1 MKNLLLRRGFL
12 LGIKIFSILCALFL
26 TGIEVSNQLIR
37 PVISNNSIIDF
48 YSLRRLLGNSFIV
61 ILFIL
66 LSINPQKLGI
76 LAICSFY
83 YAITCSIFDSDN
95 PIGICMYF
103 LGICVLYV
111 RGEFFFKTK
120 QRIIEVILLY
130 LIILLSN
137 IYLGLNAFLN
147 DLLNKLGYTFVLG
160 IIDFLFIASLE
171 YHRTPKID
179 NSKILNIADYPGLV
193 KNDVLLLKEV
203 LAKKQYKEIAIDLYR
218 AEGTIRNRL
227 NKIYDILG
235 VMDRM
240 GFISTYMGYE
250 IVFQKD
256 DSTSENKTVNNIL
269 YKKKKKKK
277 KKK

>member
-160 IIDFLFIASLE
+160 IIDFLFIATLE

-179 NSKILNIADYPGLV
+179 NSKILNLANYPGLV

-256 DSTSENKTVNNIL
+256 DSTSENKTLNNIL

-277 KKK
+277 K

>member
-160 IIDFLFIASLE
+160 IIDFLFIATLE

-179 NSKILNIADYPGLV
+179 NSKILNLANYPGLV

-256 DSTSENKTVNNIL
+256 DSTSENKTLNNIL

>member
-1 MKNLLLRRGFL
+1 MKNPILRKEFL
-12 LGIKIFSILCALFL
+12 LGIKIVSLFCALFL
-26 TGIEVSNQLIR
+26 TGIEVSNQIKN
-37 PVISNNSIIDF
+37 PIYSKDSFVDY
-48 YSLRRLLGNSFIV
+48 YSLRQLIGNTFNI
-61 ILFIL
+61 ILFVF
-66 LSINPQKLGI
+66 LSLKPQKLGI

-95 PIGICMYF
+95 PMSICMYF
-103 LGICVLYV
+103 LGICVLYI
-111 RGEFFFKTK
+111 RGELFVKTK
-120 QRIIEVILLY
+120 QRIIELSLLYLVILLSDFH
-130 LIILLSN
+130 LGFKIFIDELS
-137 IYLGLNAFLN
+137 I
-147 DLLNKLGYTFVLG
+147 KLGYSLVLG
-160 IIDFLFIASLE
+160 IITFLFIATLE

-179 NSKILNIADYPGLV
+179 NFKILNLANYPGLV

-203 LAKKQYKEIAIDLYR
+203 LDKKQYKEIAIDLYR

-240 GFISTYMGYE
+240 GFISTYIDYE

-256 DSTSENKTVNNIL
+256 ELKFESNNPKTFV

-277 KKK
+277 KK

>member
-160 IIDFLFIASLE
+160 IIDFLFIATLE

-179 NSKILNIADYPGLV
+179 NSKILNLANYPGLV

-256 DSTSENKTVNNIL
+256 DSTSENKTLNNIL

-277 KKK
+277 KK

>member
-160 IIDFLFIASLE
+160 IIDFIFIASLE